1 MSIVIPILPPN
12 THRSYSK
19 TLSFAI
25 CHPQIHVEHK
35 PNEEQLQANELIILL
50 NENLDGEVK
59 YHILNKGYEIIFVF
73 VTIYAKCCNI
83 DGDEG
88 GGKDGTEVAA
98 KDDKDVKD
106 SVVEGVEGFNFNY
119 VDVDNDSNVIFE
131 WKEKKLIEVDKR
143 KIWSG
148 SFGKGGWIVAHEP
161 TKQFFAQNTLASNFF
176 SQTSCLE
183 IISYQEVCLCL
194 LKYSEKIIINSKL
207 SK

>member
-12 THRSYSK
+12 THRSYNK

-35 PNEEQLQANELIILL
+35 PNEEQLEANELIILL

-59 YHILNKGYEIIFVF
+59 YHILNKGYEINFVF

-119 VDVDNDSNVIFE
+119 VDVDNDSNA
-131 WKEKKLIEVDKR
+131 KRR
-143 KIWSG
+143 KIGRCSNWCLAKPGPCAQRVSSAKRNISPLNDQSSLTRAKRING
-148 SFGKGGWIVAHEP
+148 AKRTFEDRKSFLKPEMKKKRVLGG
-161 TKQFFAQNTLASNFF
+161 
-176 SQTSCLE
+176 
-183 IISYQEVCLCL
+183 
-194 LKYSEKIIINSKL
+194 
-207 SK
+207 